1 MNLKIINYFQFK
13 KSKDMLLS
21 AVKRRGQVLVLYAL
35 LLPLIFFCVGVG
47 LDLGWYYLNVSR
59 LQNAADAAVVA
70 GAHAF
75 VDEYN
80 EKNKADKIS
89 VTYDYD
95 GLIVDDY
102 PRDKLPVNESDE
114 ENKDTNRDESKVKGD
129 ETAADYV
136 LKNLSAD
143 DNSWSKPEYDD
154 SYTIFDDWSRSDKS
168 TITLVPSLYEDDD
181 KNFY

>member
-1 MNLKIINYFQFK
+1 M
-13 KSKDMLLS
+13 
-21 AVKRRGQVLVLYAL
+21 
-35 LLPLIFFCVGVG
+35 FFLFIGVV

-80 EKNKADKIS
+80 AKNTANKIS

-129 ETAADYV
+129 EAAADYV

-143 DNSWSKPEYDD
+143 DNLSKPEDEK
-154 SYTIFDDWSRSDKS
+154 SFTIFDDWSRSDKS

-181 KNFY
+181 ETFYYVVRLTEKV